1 MRNINGK
8 KRGKRINERFYGFHF
23 AFLFRETSSIT
34 EGSRP
39 VIRRISDI
47 LI

>member
-8 KRGKRINERFYGFHF
+8 KRGKRINERFYFHF